1 MELWFTNKLLYDY
14 DTAIKKIKELEKENK
29 RLKKDLAFKETMLD
43 NVRAEYESL
52 QNVIKK
58 LKKRVKE
65 HTTYSVK
72 AEFIKKFWE

>member
-1 MELWFTNKLLYDY
+1 MEDILRV
-14 DTAIKKIKELEKENK
+14 AEEEIKKLSEKNGQ
-29 RLKKDLAFKETMLD
+29 LKKDLAFKETMLD
-43 NVRAEYESL
+43 NVKAEYESL

-72 AEFIKKFWE
+72 AEFIKKF

>member
-1 MELWFTNKLLYDY
+1 MNIYDDY
-14 DTAIKKIKELEKENK
+14 AKKDIDIKNLRIRIKDLEIENK
-29 RLKKDLAFKETMLD
+29 KLKKDLAFKETMLD

-72 AEFIKKFWE
+72 AEFIKKF